1 MFPFTQNLS
10 KRQRNFSRG
19 TNTCEYIIVH
29 HTATKE
35 KTAPWVIKALL
46 WETTRKVSCHF
57 LIDEDGN
64 SYKLGDPKQILW
76 HAGESIW
83 EWKKWMNAYSLG
95 IELIWPLKTGF
106 TDAQRFTLRKLI
118 EHLMGVFNLDYT
130 KVIRHRDV
138 SAGRKVDPDNRI
150 FMPTFAS
157 WEDYRKRFKPNKQ

>member
-1 MFPFTQNLS
+1 MFPFTQDLS
-10 KRQRNFSRG
+10 RRQKNISKG
-19 TNTCEYIIVH
+19 TNTCGYIVLH
-29 HTATKE
+29 HTWAVGNGNI
-35 KTAPWVIKALL
+35 PVLL
-46 WETTRKVSCHF
+46 WETGAKVSCHF
-57 LIDEDGN
+57 LIRQDG
-64 SYKLGDPKQILW
+64 STYKLGDPKQILW